1 MPDNEG
7 STSLHL
13 ACLSG
18 NNRVVKKLLLKGA
31 KKKYLIIKDLF
42 QVILPDKMNLLI
54 LIEYYRRR

>member
-31 KKKYLIIKDLF
+31 KKKIPDNKGLIPSDIA
-42 QVILPDKMNLLI
+42 
-54 LIEYYRRR
+54 R